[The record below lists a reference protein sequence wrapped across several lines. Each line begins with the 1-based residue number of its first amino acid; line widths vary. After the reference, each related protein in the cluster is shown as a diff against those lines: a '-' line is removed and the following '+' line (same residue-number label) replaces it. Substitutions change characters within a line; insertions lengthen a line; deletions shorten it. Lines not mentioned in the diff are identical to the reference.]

1 MTTYNTGNPLGSSAA
16 KDLYDNSQNLDH
28 FVNDQQNEHFPDRL
42 GKQRKTWYGIE
53 KSANQAIS
61 QYGYITKD
69 SFEDGS
75 TLSLANECLRWKSN
89 GEYYRWDGTLPK
101 VVPPASTPDSTGGIG
116 QGKWVS
122 VGDASLRSNLA
133 EPDGYQLIGGL
144 AEHYSLPVK
153 FVVVDNAP
161 YNGDL
166 KSALTAATPGS
177 VFWLGKKTHNITG
190 LYGVNRNTIENITIV
205 GSGMPQLSSDKTRF
219 IDGTGTI
226 IQGSI
231 KNQARGFKIF
241 NLGID
246 CGNYVSQNVY
256 STETYEDA
264 LQHYAVGAN
273 ANIEIKNVKTLNSIG
288 VSSKPGTHSILM
300 EQLEGVDLGYVEC
313 IGGFHGLTIKC
324 RNLRGDM
331 AHCYGQYGDAFII
344 KSDSGGPCSDIVIR
358 TIKVGLADNSG
369 WPDVTMGGIYD
380 AHDNVSIDNVEIGS
394 LIVQN
399 ASWGLIPS
407 NENTGYITNL
417 RINSYSAFHVYG
429 NYYSLTIDSRCV
441 GLNIGDHQCSNTSGG
456 IRIDGSSVNITLG
469 NGYSKGSTKSGY
481 ALGGNSLLHG
491 TLMANENG
499 EYGVDY
505 LGGIG
510 LDASLIRGFINGF
523 GLISELPS
531 AKDGS
536 PLNGWADTGAF
547 DMTITGKTV
556 SITGSLTRG
565 TAATAYKALSIC
577 QPRKRVTIPAF
588 GTNASSTRVPVE
600 CYMET
605 DGSLNVVGFAS
616 ITVGGTID
624 FNGEYLCK

>member
-369 WPDVTMGGIYD
+369 WPDVTIGGIYD

-417 RINSYSAFHVYG
+417 RINSYSAFNVYG

-523 GLISELPS
+523 GLISDLPS

-588 GTNASSTRVPVE
+588 GTNASSTRVAVE

-616 ITVGGTID
+616 IPVGGTID

>member
-369 WPDVTMGGIYD
+369 WPDVTIGGIYD

-417 RINSYSAFHVYG
+417 RINSYSAFNVYG

-523 GLISELPS
+523 GLISDLPS

-616 ITVGGTID
+616 IPVGGTID

>member
-153 FVVVDNAP
+153 FFVVDNAP

-226 IQGSI
+226 IQGAI

-417 RINSYSAFHVYG
+417 RINSYSAFNVYG

-616 ITVGGTID
+616 IPVGGTID

>member
-256 STETYEDA
+256 SAETYEDA

-331 AHCYGQYGDAFII
+331 AYCYGQYGDAFII

-417 RINSYSAFHVYG
+417 RINSYSAFNVYG

-616 ITVGGTID
+616 IPVGGTID

>member
-288 VSSKPGTHSILM
+288 VSIKPGTHSILM

-616 ITVGGTID
+616 IPVGGTID

>member
-166 KSALTAATPGS
+166 KAALTAATPGS

-190 LYGVNRNTIENITIV
+190 LYGVNRNTVENITIV
-205 GSGMPQLSSDKTRF
+205 GAGMPQLSSDKTRF

-300 EQLEGVDLGYVEC
+300 EQLEGVVLGYVEC

-331 AHCYGQYGDAFII
+331 AHCYGQYGDAFIL

-380 AHDNVSIDNVEIGS
+380 AHDNVSIDNVEIDS

-417 RINSYSAFHVYG
+417 RINSYSAFTVYG

-441 GLNIGDHQCSNTSGG
+441 GVNIGDHQCSNTSGG

-523 GLISELPS
+523 GLISALPS

-616 ITVGGTID
+616 IPVGGTID

>member
-256 STETYEDA
+256 PMETYEDA
-264 LQHYAVGAN
+264 LQIYGAGAN
-273 ANIEIKNVKTLNSIG
+273 ANIEIRNIKTLNAVG
-288 VSSKPGTHSILM
+288 VASKPGTHSILL
-300 EQLEGVDLGYVEC
+300 EQLSGVMMGYVEC

-324 RNLRGDM
+324 RNLQGGR

-344 KSDSGGPCSDIVIR
+344 KSDSGGACADVYMDRI
-358 TIKVGLADNSG
+358 TVGLYDNTG

-380 AHDNVSIDNVEIGS
+380 AHDSVTIDNVEIGS
-394 LIVQN
+394 LIIQN

-407 NENTGYITNL
+407 GENTGFITNL
-417 RINSYSAFHVYG
+417 RINSYSAFNVYG
-429 NYYSLTIDSRCV
+429 NYYSLTIDNKCV
-441 GLNIGDHQCSNTSGG
+441 GVSIGDHQCSNTSGG
-456 IRIDGSSVNITLG
+456 IRIDSGSVNVTLG
-469 NGYSKGSTKSGY
+469 NGYSKTSTKSGY

-616 ITVGGTID
+616 IPVGGTID

>member
-417 RINSYSAFHVYG
+417 RINSYSAFNVYG

-523 GLISELPS
+523 GLISDLPS

-616 ITVGGTID
+616 IPVGGTID

>member
-616 ITVGGTID
+616 IPVGGTID

>member
-116 QGKWVS
+116 QGEWVS

-369 WPDVTMGGIYD
+369 WPDVTIGGIYD

-417 RINSYSAFHVYG
+417 RINSYSAFNVYG

-523 GLISELPS
+523 GLISDLPS

-616 ITVGGTID
+616 IPVGGTID